1 MTRPD
6 RALETEIIGRAQG
19 RCEYCHFPES
29 AAELP
34 FHIDH
39 IIAEKHGGN
48 TTSANL
54 AWACFSCNLR
64 KGPNI
69 AGIDPESGVL
79 TRLYHPRIDQMD
91 RTFRMARCDFWRLL
105 AGGYWG
111 QIFIL
116 DIHASLRI
124 KNPHGATTENKLPRS
139 FLSRDLPRQ

>member
-79 TRLYHPRIDQMD
+79 TRLYHPRIDQW
-91 RTFRMARCDFWRLL
+91 TEHFEWHGVTS
-105 AGGYWG
+105 GGYWG

>member
-6 RALETEIIGRAQG
+6 RALETEVIGRAQG

-79 TRLYHPRIDQMD
+79 TRLYHPRTDSMD
-91 RTFRMARCDFWRLL
+91 RPFRMARFDFT
-105 AGGYWG
+105 G
-111 QIFIL
+111 Q
-116 DIHASLRI
+116 DRRGS
-124 KNPHGATTENKLPRS
+124 NNSRS
-139 FLSRDLPRQ
+139 SCH